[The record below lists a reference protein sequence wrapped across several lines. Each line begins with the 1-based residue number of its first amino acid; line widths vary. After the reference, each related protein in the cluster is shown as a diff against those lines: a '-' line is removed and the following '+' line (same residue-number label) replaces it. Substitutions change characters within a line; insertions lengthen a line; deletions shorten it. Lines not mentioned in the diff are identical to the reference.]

1 MKKMIS
7 RRDFL
12 NVAGIS
18 AAALVWLP
26 AAAPAP
32 ALLLPLPLL
41 QLPPVLPLPL
51 PARLSP

>member
-12 NVAGIS
+12 KVAGF

>member
-12 NVAGIS
+12 KVA
-18 AAALVWLP
+18 
-26 AAAPAP
+26 
-32 ALLLPLPLL
+32 LL

>member
-12 NVAGIS
+12 KVAGIS
-18 AAALVWLP
+18 AAALG
-26 AAAPAP
+26 PAP